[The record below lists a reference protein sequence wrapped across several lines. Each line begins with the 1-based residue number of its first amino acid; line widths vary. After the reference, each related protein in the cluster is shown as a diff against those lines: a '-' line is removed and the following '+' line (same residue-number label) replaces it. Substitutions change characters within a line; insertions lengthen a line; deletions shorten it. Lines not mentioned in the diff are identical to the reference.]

1 MTGAAERI
9 QLMHM
14 SRQLL
19 QVELHE
25 ITARHGVDPIAQD
38 DSEEEQIAQEAYY
51 LQFPASLR
59 QEAADMARYY
69 QIFYCLENELRDM
82 IESQLED
89 TYGEE
94 WWDERCPE
102 TVRKSVENNK
112 RREQD
117 NGVSLRSPHPID
129 YTTFGELGEVLK
141 VNWDIFGATFNSKRG
156 MEKVLSSLNLLRG
169 PIAHCAPLAEDEVVR
184 LHLAVRDFYRLME

>member
-1 MTGAAERI
+1 MSDSRSRL

-19 QVELHE
+19 HVELEE
-25 ITARHGVDPIAQD
+25 IAARHNIGALTADEPA
-38 DSEEEQIAQEAYY
+38 EEAVAQESYF
-51 LQFPASLR
+51 LQFPAELR
-59 QEAADMARYY
+59 QQASEMSRYY
-69 QIFYCLENELRDM
+69 QIFYCLENEIRDM

-89 TYGEE
+89 AFGET
-94 WWDERCPE
+94 WWDNHCPE
-102 TVRKSVENNK
+102 TVRTSVENNK

-117 NGVSLRSPHPID
+117 NGVTLRSSHPID
-129 YTTFGELGEVLK
+129 YTTFGELGEILK

>member
-1 MTGAAERI
+1 
-9 QLMHM
+9 MHM
-14 SRQLL
+14 SRQLV
-19 QVELHE
+19 QVELDE
-25 ITARHGVDPIAQD
+25 ITARHNVDPIVQD
-38 DSEEEQIAQEAYY
+38 EPEEEQIAHEAYY

-59 QEAADMARYY
+59 QEASDMARYY
-69 QIFYCLENELRDM
+69 QIFYCLENEIRDM

-89 TYGEE
+89 TYGED
-94 WWDERCPE
+94 WWDEHCPE
-102 TVRKSVENNK
+102 TVRRSVENNK
-112 RREQD
+112 QREQD
-117 NGVSLRSPHPID
+117 NGVTLRSSHPID

-141 VNWDIFGATFNSKRG
+141 FNWDIFGATFNSKRG